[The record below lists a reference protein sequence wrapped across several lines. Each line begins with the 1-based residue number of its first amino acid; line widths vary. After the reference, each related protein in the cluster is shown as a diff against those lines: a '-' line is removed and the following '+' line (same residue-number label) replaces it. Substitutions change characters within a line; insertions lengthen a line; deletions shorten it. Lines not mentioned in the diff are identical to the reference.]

1 MAQTEDSYDVI
12 ILGGGPAGLTAAI
25 YTARFGL
32 RTLIVDGDR
41 LGGKSWGPHWIE
53 NYPGFPKGITG
64 TELMDKFIEQ
74 AKKFGT
80 EFKKETVVGLLSMEG
95 SQMVQTR
102 GGFYEAKAVVVA
114 TGIQKKQLSVPG
126 EMEYKGRGVSYCA
139 ICDGPF
145 FKEKTVAVIGSG
157 EEAVED
163 ALRLTDIASKIYAI
177 PGSQGYKEGIED
189 LHELLDHE
197 KVVLIDGVDPESIVG
212 NSLVE
217 SLVLKGSDVGRLDV
231 DGVFIILEK
240 VPTTNILSE
249 AGVGTDAR
257 SCILVDKN
265 QATNVEGV
273 FAAGDCVCGGMQVV
287 TAAGEGG
294 MAGLAVL
301 RYIKSADKNSVY
313 HREPFLS
320 HGLNSEQ

>member
-12 ILGGGPAGLTAAI
+12 VLGGGPAGLTSAI

-32 RTLIVDGDR
+32 RTLIIDGA
-41 LGGKSWGPHWIE
+41 
-53 NYPGFPKGITG
+53 
-64 TELMDKFIEQ
+64 ELMAKFIEQ
-74 AKKFGT
+74 ARKFGA
-80 EFKKETVVGLLSMEG
+80 EFKKETVVGLLPMGG
-95 SQMVQTR
+95 SQTVQTR
-102 GGFYEAKAVVVA
+102 RGFYEAKTVVVA
-114 TGIQKKQLSVPG
+114 TGIQKKQLSIPG

-145 FKEKTVAVIGSG
+145 FKGKTVAVIGAG

-163 ALRLTDIASKIYAI
+163 ALRLTDLASKIYAI
-177 PGSQGYKEGIED
+177 PGSQGYKERIED
-189 LHELLDHE
+189 LHELLGHE
-197 KVVLIDGVDPESIVG
+197 KVVLIEGADPESIGG

-217 SLVLKGSDVGRLDV
+217 NLALKGSDVGRLDV

-240 VPTTNILSE
+240 VPTTNILID
-249 AGVGTDAR
+249 AGIGTDAR

-265 QATNVEGV
+265 QATNVKGV

-301 RYIKSADKNSVY
+301 RYIKSSAKKSA
-313 HREPFLS
+313 
-320 HGLNSEQ
+320 

>member
-1 MAQTEDSYDVI
+1 MAQKEDSYDVI
-12 ILGGGPAGLTAAI
+12 VLGGGPAGLTAAI

-32 RTLIVDGDR
+32 RTLVVDGDR
-41 LGGKSWGPHWIE
+41 LGGKSWGPHRIE
-53 NYPGFPKGITG
+53 NYPGFPEGITG

-80 EFKKETVVGLLSMEG
+80 EFKKETVVGLLPMGG

-114 TGIQKKQLSVPG
+114 TGIQKKQLSIPG

-139 ICDGPF
+139 ICDAPF
-145 FKEKTVAVIGSG
+145 FRGKTVAVVGAG

-163 ALRLTDIASKIYAI
+163 ALKLTDFADKIYAI
-177 PGSQGYKEGIED
+177 PGGEGYKDGIKE

-197 KVVLIDGVDPESIVG
+197 RVVLIEGADPESIGG
-212 NSLVE
+212 NALVE
-217 SLVLKGSDVGRLDV
+217 YVALKGGEIDRLEV
-231 DGVFIILEK
+231 DGVFIILET
-240 VPTTNILSE
+240 VPTTSILTD
-249 AGVGTDAR
+249 AGIGTDAR

-265 QATNVEGV
+265 QATNVDGV

-287 TAAGEGG
+287 TAVGAGG
-294 MAGLAVL
+294 MAGLAAL
-301 RYIKSADKNSVY
+301 RYIKSTKSA
-313 HREPFLS
+313 
-320 HGLNSEQ
+320 